1 MEEETDANYADSFDE
16 ADFSIIFPYTVRY
29 ITFALVAHS
38 CAWCMENM
46 L

>member
-16 ADFSIIFPYTVRY
+16 ADFAIIFPYTVRY
-29 ITFALVAHS
+29 MSFALVAHS

-46 L
+46 M